1 MEKTHFS
8 KKYLIVNEVLNAV
21 THGIGAGLSIA
32 GLVILLVKGARLGS
46 PIHVVSYAIYGSM
59 LILLF
64 LSSTLFHSLIFTR
77 AKKVFQVFDHSSIFL
92 LIAGSYT
99 PFCLISIGGW
109 LGWTL
114 FSLVWLIAIVGIVYK
129 SLTLHKQETVKNIS
143 TIIYIVLG
151 WLCIIAARPLYESL
165 GFTGTALLVAGGVS
179 DTLGAAFYSLK
190 NVRFMH
196 VVWHLFVMLAAILMY
211 FSVLFYT

>member
-1 MEKTHFS
+1 M
-8 KKYLIVNEVLNAV
+8 
-21 THGIGAGLSIA
+21 
-32 GLVILLVKGARLGS
+32 
-46 PIHVVSYAIYGSM
+46 
-59 LILLF
+59 
-64 LSSTLFHSLIFTR
+64 
-77 AKKVFQVFDHSSIFL
+77 
-92 LIAGSYT
+92 IAGSYT

-165 GFTGTALLVAGGVS
+165 GFTGTALLVAGCV
-179 DTLGAAFYSLK
+179 LHIRCSLLFIE

-211 FSVLFYT
+211 FSVLFIRNHKNTMLKASCSLLPQISLL

>member
-1 MEKTHFS
+1 M
-8 KKYLIVNEVLNAV
+8 
-21 THGIGAGLSIA
+21 
-32 GLVILLVKGARLGS
+32 
-46 PIHVVSYAIYGSM
+46 
-59 LILLF
+59 
-64 LSSTLFHSLIFTR
+64 
-77 AKKVFQVFDHSSIFL
+77 
-92 LIAGSYT
+92 IAGSYT

-165 GFTGTALLVAGGVS
+165 GFTGTALLVAGVS
-179 DTLGAAFYSLK
+179 YIRCSLLFIEKCAVYACGLAFVRHACSDPHVFFCSLLYVISTIRTRCSK
-190 NVRFMH
+190 HRVLYCPKSLYYKG
-196 VVWHLFVMLAAILMY
+196 LFFFSNY
-211 FSVLFYT
+211 FNIN

>member
-1 MEKTHFS
+1 M
-8 KKYLIVNEVLNAV
+8 
-21 THGIGAGLSIA
+21 
-32 GLVILLVKGARLGS
+32 
-46 PIHVVSYAIYGSM
+46 
-59 LILLF
+59 
-64 LSSTLFHSLIFTR
+64 
-77 AKKVFQVFDHSSIFL
+77 
-92 LIAGSYT
+92 IAGSYT

-165 GFTGTALLVAGGVS
+165 GFTGTALLVAGVCL
-179 DTLGAAFYSLK
+179 TLGAAFYSLK

-211 FSVLFYT
+211 FLFSFIRNHSTIRTRCSKHRVLYPKSLYYKGLFFFSNYFNIN

>member
-32 GLVILLVKGARLGS
+32 GLV
-46 PIHVVSYAIYGSM
+46 
-59 LILLF
+59 
-64 LSSTLFHSLIFTR
+64 
-77 AKKVFQVFDHSSIFL
+77 
-92 LIAGSYT
+92 IAGSYT

-179 DTLGAAFYSLK
+179 YTLGAAFYSLK